1 MFSYDLLVLVL
12 IVNPELRS
20 KLNDMFNY
28 FFFWSIVGAQFANI
42 LTAFTIY
49 FDFSAIHILQNIFH
63 AVFTIFF
70 ACCLIQWT
78 KAIAVKQ
85 NVSCIR
91 FDRLSTEE
99 FAALSYIIP
108 IFLSVVFQFIYTLST
123 GEQLWQDRSQTSLLV
138 HMTTI
143 YIVCMAL
150 ICKIFDYLCVIIA
163 AIIGIEGLIL

>member
-99 FAALSYIIP
+99 FAAFSYIIP
-108 IFLSVVFQFIYTLST
+108 IFFSVRGLSIHLYELHWGVVVA
-123 GEQLWQDRSQTSLLV
+123 GSQPDSPTSP
-138 HMTTI
+138 HGN
-143 YIVCMAL
+143 
-150 ICKIFDYLCVIIA
+150 YLYSLY
-163 AIIGIEGLIL
+163 GSHL

>member
-99 FAALSYIIP
+99 FAAFSYVIP
-108 IFLSVVFQFIYTLST
+108 IFFSVVFQSIYMNCT
-123 GEQLWQDRSQTSLLV
+123 GEWLWQDRSQTSLLV
-138 HMTTI
+138 HMTTF